1 MKVQIIDKN
10 GSVVWVHDV
19 AAPLDRSGDAWRDGN
34 HELMAGVCYSLR
46 RAVEQAE
53 FSPEEKEWM
62 WPFSISSSS
71 EWTFQKVA
79 QRVALEEP
87 LKAGCEPRPW
97 HCQHHN
103 NSTDQSCE
111 KLSHK
116 IVFVVLQ

>member
-10 GSVVWVHDV
+10 GNVMWVHDV
-19 AAPLDRSGDAWRDGN
+19 AAPLDRSGNAWRDGN

-46 RAVEQAE
+46 RALEQAE
-53 FSPEEKEWM
+53 LSPEEKEWM

-87 LKAGCEPRPW
+87 QKAAYESCLGCRQP
-97 HCQHHN
+97 HN